1 MPLNRATANANLMR
15 LNALTL
21 MIGSTKVASAT
32 SCIESINND
41 RVIFLASVTLG
52 SLIVTK
58 LARQVHKTATH
69 AVTAHVGLIE
79 HQ

>member
-1 MPLNRATANANLMR
+1 MPFNRSTTDANLMR

-32 SCIESINND
+32 SGIESINDD

-58 LARQVHKTATH
+58 LAR
-69 AVTAHVGLIE
+69 
-79 HQ
+79 